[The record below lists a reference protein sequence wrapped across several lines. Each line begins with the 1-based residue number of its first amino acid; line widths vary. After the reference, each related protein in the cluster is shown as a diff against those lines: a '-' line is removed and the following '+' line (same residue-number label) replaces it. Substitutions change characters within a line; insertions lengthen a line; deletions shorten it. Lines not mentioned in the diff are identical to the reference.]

1 MNKTN
6 ELYSIQDV
14 EVRGREEEERDEY
27 LRQSIE
33 NVSNREKVSD
43 KFLKKLPL
51 KTFKRRF
58 HK

>member
-33 NVSNREKVSD
+33 NMSNREKVSD
-43 KFLKKLPL
+43 KFLRKLPL

>member
-33 NVSNREKVSD
+33 NVSNREKISD
-43 KFLKKLPL
+43 KFLRKLPL